1 MREHNITIPL
11 IAIGGIAKED
21 IPQLLKSGV
30 DGIALSGSILRAANP
45 SQKMR
50 EIVDILIK

>member
-1 MREHNITIPL
+1 MREHNIATPL

-30 DGIALSGSILRAANP
+30 DGIALSGSILRADNP
-45 SQKMR
+45 PQEMR
-50 EIVDILIK
+50 EIADILIK